1 MNMHVKDVLRIGG
14 LLETIERPQ
23 ADTKVNLEEMALPVA
38 VTVDTHTYP
47 SVLGSRKRTTI
58 KYIIT
63 LNRTIPS
70 IKMPVVH
77 TFVDAAHY
85 GDSEAGVGF
94 DDLPE
99 LVTAIEQKVAHWDS
113 FCMNGGLISRD
124 DMTAIYD
131 AWVTSEWVQNSHWLK
146 DAETINILGDIHKN
160 AIYPEYRN
168 DRYAVSR
175 REMTWAI
182 QYLIDTNVLPLNA
195 LELDHSDW
203 DNDMADAVFQVCCF
217 GELVFG

>member
-1 MNMHVKDVLRIGG
+1 MNMQVKDILRIGG

-99 LVTAIEQKVAHWDS
+99 LVTAIEQKVAFWDS
-113 FCMNGGLISRD
+113 YCMNGGLISRD

-146 DAETINILGDIHKN
+146 DDEKINILGDIHKN

-203 DNDMADAVFQVCCF
+203 DNDMADAVFQVACF

>member
-23 ADTKVNLEEMALPVA
+23 ADTKVTLEEMALPVT
-38 VTVDTHTYP
+38 VFVDTHTYP

-58 KYIIT
+58 KYAIT
-63 LNRTIPS
+63 LNHHTPAV
-70 IKMPVVH
+70 KMPIVY

-94 DDLPE
+94 DDLLE
-99 LVTAIEQKVAHWDS
+99 LVKAIEQKVAQWDT
-113 FCMNGGLISRD
+113 FCMDKGMITKD

-131 AWVTSEWVQNSHWLK
+131 AWVTSDWVHNSHW
-146 DAETINILGDIHKN
+146 TGISILGEIHKN
-160 AIYPEYRN
+160 AIFSELRN
-168 DRYAVSR
+168 DRYDVSQ

-182 QYLIDTNVLPLNA
+182 QYLIDTNVLPYNA
-195 LELDHSDW
+195 FELDSSDW
-203 DNDMADAVFQVCCF
+203 DNDMADAVFQTVCF